1 MVFFLNEQG
10 QCTKGQ
16 KAKGKRQGAKGKR
29 QRGKR
34 QGQFGA
40 GRSFRRQNY
49 LLLAGHCDTVFN
61 SFFKAMKIKTLSK
74 NILSGSFA
82 ALLVSVFF
90 TAFGCKTETT
100 CKYKP
105 TPIFEAGLPH
115 VTQYDFQKQG
125 SKSLESLLLDTGVL
139 LEIDQDICNESR
151 QEYRFNVKGNYTS
164 FPDSLWLREASR
176 QLVFLSTFSP
186 KQAALKT
193 WADVIEQ
200 RRGEMR
206 LGEDREMEPGIFV
219 RVDRV
224 VGPDESTL
232 VLVFLQK

>member
-1 MVFFLNEQG
+1 MN
-10 QCTKGQ
+10 
-16 KAKGKRQGAKGKR
+16 QGAKGKEAKCKGNLER
-29 QRGKR
+29 
-34 QGQFGA
+34 

-61 SFFKAMKIKTLSK
+61 SFFKAMKIKILSK
-74 NILSGSFA
+74 NILPGYFA

-90 TAFGCKTETT
+90 TTFGCKTETT

-125 SKSLESLLLDTGVL
+125 NKSLESLLLDTGVL

-151 QEYRFNVKGNYTS
+151 QEYRFNVKGNYTA

-176 QLVFLSTFSP
+176 QLVFLSTFSA

-200 RRGEMR
+200 RRSEMR

-224 VGPDESTL
+224 VGPEESTL